1 MSVILELDHVAN
13 GADPA
18 FHPCCQGRTLNLEL
32 LCRSVNDQ
40 GLGVSSEGLTLMT
53 RRLRTCVRQLKEQGS
68 RRVFKCA
75 MMREGRVEGR
85 KEGRKERGK
94 GSSSLRLERGEAA
107 RELLVR
113 QYTKYE
119 YQSQSNHKSF
129 WLEAIIFTSFL

>member
-85 KEGRKERGK
+85 KEGRKEGRARVACGLKEGK
-94 GSSSLRLERGEAA
+94 LRES
-107 RELLVR
+107 
-113 QYTKYE
+113 Y
-119 YQSQSNHKSF
+119 
-129 WLEAIIFTSFL
+129 